1 MKYIKKFEATSRG
14 QKIVYTFQTKA
25 KSGNNHEYTIHLLE
39 GDPKYDETNGI
50 TYDGLVISFES
61 TPGSWYVTT
70 FLHYGSDSQRGNII
84 SISGN
89 DWICTNKQEIIKE
102 LKDWIDNRFPI
113 WREIEKYNL

>member
-1 MKYIKKFEATSRG
+1 MRYIKKFEATSRG
-14 QKIVYTFQTKA
+14 RKIVYTFKTKA
-25 KSGNNHEYTIHLLE
+25 KSGNHEYTIHLLE

-50 TYDGLVISFES
+50 TYDGLTISFEG

-70 FLHYGSDSQRGNII
+70 FLHYSPDSQKYDEI
-84 SISGN
+84 SISGR

-102 LKDWIDNRFPI
+102 LKEWINDVYPI